1 MRPISSLSLT
11 PVSIARAIPDSKQHA
26 FPLGYSAHFSAHL
39 HDSVGRLFD
48 YAEISLSYR
57 LNRFDIVQVTPG
69 QGNDSYIIKAAK
81 QGSVILKVHCGHT
94 SDMGSSCLCMLGVGT
109 LSITGQ

>member
-1 MRPISSLSLT
+1 MSRVAERESMLFGVRDSSGTL
-11 PVSIARAIPDSKQHA
+11 
-26 FPLGYSAHFSAHL
+26 
-39 HDSVGRLFD
+39 D
-48 YAEISLSYR
+48 YADIER
-57 LNRFDIVQVTPG
+57 EFDIVQVTPG